1 MLPPPFVRKKGSH
14 TGISDMH
21 CIPSGDVA
29 MKTNIAFPE
38 DGRTVGGIAYRT
50 ILRTIATIGQQTQP
64 RTFAH
69 VQPHAHATARL
80 SRLFAAACHP
90 NRKSRPPNLDEIE
103 YSAYLHD
110 IGKYF
115 IDPSVL
121 LKPGSLDEEEK
132 AVMRLHPSYGATV
145 ISKLPGTTDAVRRV
159 IFHHHEHWDGSGY
172 PEGLFGT
179 AIPLEA
185 RIVSIVDVYTS
196 LRAKRTYKP
205 TLRKWAALS
214 TLTEMAGY
222 ELDPY
227 LVEDFVRIVSQI

>member
-1 MLPPPFVRKKGSH
+1 ML
-14 TGISDMH
+14 
-21 CIPSGDVA
+21 CIPLGDVA
-29 MKTNIAFPE
+29 MKTNLSLSA
-38 DGRTVGGIAYRT
+38 DGGTVVGIAYRT
-50 ILRTIATIGQQTQP
+50 LLRTITTVGQQAQP
-64 RTFAH
+64 QTFAH

-80 SRLFAAACHP
+80 SRLFATACHP
-90 NRKSRPPNLDEIE
+90 NSKSRPPTLDEIE

-132 AVMRLHPSYGATV
+132 AVMRLHPSYGAIV
-145 ISKLPGTTDAVRRV
+145 ISKLPGSTPTIRRV

-196 LRAKRTYKP
+196 LRARRSYKP
-205 TLRKWAALS
+205 TLRKWAALA
-214 TLTEMAGY
+214 TLTEMAGH
-222 ELDPY
+222 ELDPQ
-227 LVEDFVRIVSQI
+227 LVEDFVKMVNQI